1 MAYTVRQLI
10 IRSWYLSGIVS
21 RRFQSVSG
29 AQITDG
35 LDLLNSVI
43 TFKTSRNQLI
53 PYFTKYDFNT
63 VVGQEIYFVPN
74 LIELETITFNLQT
87 VVRFPL
93 ERKTRKQYLGSYRV
107 NDTQSLMGQFHIE
120 RVKGGSNI
128 FMYYLPNQVY
138 PVTIYGKFSLSTVT
152 LDQDLEL
159 TMEQFYID
167 YLRYALAQYI
177 CHDQQRLFPPG
188 PAQKLKEYE
197 QSMLYTS
204 PMDFTGTKKSTL
216 QKQRGLD
223 WAQVNFPGWTQ

>member
-1 MAYTVRQLI
+1 MAYTVRKLI
-10 IRSWYLSGIVS
+10 TNSWYLSGIVS
-21 RRFQSVSG
+21 RRFQAVSG
-29 AQITDG
+29 SQISNG
-35 LDLLNSVI
+35 LDLLNAVI
-43 TFKTSRNQLI
+43 TFKTARNRLI

-74 LIELETITFNLQT
+74 LLDLETITFNLQT

-107 NDTQSLMGQFHIE
+107 NDTESLMGEFHIE

-128 FMYYLPNQVY
+128 FMYYLPNAIY

-167 YLRYALAQYI
+167 YLRYALAEYI
-177 CHDQQRLFPPG
+177 CDDQQRLFPPNA
-188 PAQKLKEYE
+188 AQKLKEYE
-197 QSMLYTS
+197 QTIVDIS
-204 PMDFTGTKKSTL
+204 PIDFLVGKKSTL
-216 QKQRGLD
+216 QKQSGLN
-223 WAQVNFPGWTQ
+223 WAQVNFPGWTT